1 MSQGWSCKK
10 YSTIHRFFVSFLL
23 HSIHVGQFDVT
34 VPFKQAVGIENRD
47 KHGEPDIT
55 TDYLLPLVS
64 NKFRKQLDHSK
75 NKYGKNNKVNTAKAT
90 TSAMKK
96 IRLLNMLGKNKED
109 EED

>member
-1 MSQGWSCKK
+1 LFC
-10 YSTIHRFFVSFLL
+10 FFSF
-23 HSIHVGQFDVT
+23 SFHVGQFDVT

-75 NKYGKNNKVNTAKAT
+75 NKNNKVNTAKAT

>member
-10 YSTIHRFFVSFLL
+10 YLTISIFCFFFWVSF
-23 HSIHVGQFDVT
+23 HVGQFDVT
-34 VPFKQAVGIENRD
+34 VPFKQAVAIENRD

>member
-1 MSQGWSCKK
+1 
-10 YSTIHRFFVSFLL
+10 
-23 HSIHVGQFDVT
+23 

-109 EED
+109 EEDYKT